1 MYHFEISTN
10 KNQSICIKMQHQE
23 TLQYDLECTKENNH
37 NIFVQDHRNDH
48 DKENI
53 IWNQSVVIY
62 IISLLL

>member
-53 IWNQSVVIY
+53 I
-62 IISLLL
+62 